1 MQCCFASAA
10 PPAVP
15 RALGRSQTK
24 GIEHLPS
31 VEGRKIAPPAWHGH
45 KGAAPEIVS
54 RNWSSDRPPFPK
66 SMLCR
71 HPPLGSWG
79 EIMQLVFHSAGG
91 WVGACH
97 RARAIKAQDLNI
109 ELGERGRH
117 TDNKHEHN
125 DAPKGNSSKWC
136 NFSSIDGTLPTC
148 NCQTKSLRRQDD
160 TSQARQTNNATPLQA
175 LKLEGNPAFQHS
187 SALAQQQLPRSCRSP
202 SRWPLDT

>member
-31 VEGRKIAPPAWHGH
+31 VEGRKIAPPERHGH
-45 KGAAPEIVS
+45 NRASPEMVS
-54 RNWSSDRPPFPK
+54 RNWSSDRPPSPK

-71 HPPLGSWG
+71 HPPLGFWG
-79 EIMQLVFHSAGG
+79 EVVQLFFHSAGV

-117 TDNKHEHN
+117 TDNNREHN

-148 NCQTKSLRRQDD
+148 SCQTKSLRGGKVTHRNRD
-160 TSQARQTNNATPLQA
+160 TPTTPHPF
-175 LKLEGNPAFQHS
+175 KL
-187 SALAQQQLPRSCRSP
+187 
-202 SRWPLDT
+202 